1 MRDPVEELYL
11 KDVLYLPE
19 EVHAGQ
25 FKVELS
31 GGFDATAELVDKYVV
46 TDQLK
51 DAFDKA
57 LAQVRT
63 ALTED
68 TSLAAYLHGSFG
80 SGKSHFMTVLHA
92 VLEGHQAVLGKPK
105 LRELYAENSSWLRDR
120 KFLMVPYHLVGA
132 TDLGSKL
139 LGGYVNAV
147 RKIGLPLPAVY
158 RSDALLDDARRQREF
173 LADDAAFAKWLGANS
188 APEPDPDD
196 VMPIG
201 GAVGWTTAAL
211 DAAFAAEHGSPDRD
225 ALVSALLTGPL
236 SSYARGQAGARDA
249 FLPLDEGLGVIS
261 RHAHQHGYDGL
272 VLFLD
277 ELILWLQAHMSNQEM
292 VNDEVSKLVK
302 LIEAEDADRPVPII
316 SFISRQRDLS
326 KLVGED
332 VMGAEVANLER
343 QVEYL
348 AGRFQV
354 IPLEDRNLPAIIK
367 ERVLKPRD
375 GMRQHLADAFADV
388 SSEDQDVRD
397 VLLDAGGATKA
408 DWNDFRDVYPLSPA
422 LLNVLVALSGAL
434 QRERTGLK
442 LLSEMLRQR
451 GGTLKLGQI
460 IPVGDLWDVLSGGI
474 GEAFSDRL
482 KHEAAAATRFHTR
495 VKANLLEEYGSA
507 DDPRYQADDRLV
519 KTLILSTLA
528 PDVNALKRLTG
539 ARLAALN
546 LGSIKS
552 RVSEPASIV
561 NTRLKRL
568 ITSGFGEIRA
578 DGDHDPVFS
587 LNLTDLDIEPL
598 LERVTGEDH
607 AGTRRL
613 WIKARLWEA
622 LDVKDTGAFV
632 SEREIVWRGSRRTAE
647 FVFDNV
653 RDPKALSTEQF
664 KPSVPGR
671 VRFILDYPFDIGKH
685 ASDDLH
691 RVEELRRDGLEADTL
706 VWLPHHLSPPRSKQ
720 LGRLLRISYL
730 LKNGR
735 LREYAGDKSS
745 DEQAR
750 IASYL
755 AAQKDTLTNELTTVL
770 QQLYGISGGPDS
782 NIGAEVPEN
791 RHMNSLNPSLRDP
804 RLHGGA
810 GFKYNAEQLADA
822 MFATMYPKHPNFDTA
837 GARKAVTTG
846 DLKTVLKWIAAAMD
860 DGDRRVVVDRDKL
873 GLLRRIVHPLEL
885 GEVHDGPLNVGTEWL
900 RRIDQRA
907 AQEGGDTRDLQV
919 EDIRKWIADL
929 GWTGLDRLVSN
940 LVIAVYALLA
950 DRAWV
955 FQGVPSQ
962 APDLDKIGP
971 GWALRDQD
979 KPSPEEYAT
988 ARGRLQA
995 VFGKD
1000 VPPLPFSRNVD
1011 KLAAVLRAQISE
1023 FDQDVLDVRTLLRE
1037 HTATLGLAPD
1047 APRLTA
1053 ADDAASFLARLA
1065 QKESATDLVR
1075 EFAAVTYRT
1084 QDKELGNAV
1093 KSAPQVAA
1101 ALRRAGWQTLGSLP
1115 SLVRREDVIG
1125 RSAQSVTAALSEAA
1139 NSPDYLRPLADALRT
1154 AEARTSELVQ
1164 RVLAESVSPP
1174 VPPQP
1179 EPPTNPQRR
1188 GDHSVPAQ
1196 GGAPGAERK
1205 PTADQTSL
1213 TESGEPPVSGAGRS
1227 RTVRAGSVDGELLR
1241 VSKELRDYLQ
1251 AHPGAEVELVWRPV
1265 QGAEPPR

>member
-1 MRDPVEELYL
+1 MSPVEELYL
-11 KDVLYLPE
+11 KDVLDLPE

-31 GGFDATAELVDKYVV
+31 GGFDATAVLVDQYVV

-51 DAFDKA
+51 EAFDAA
-57 LAQVRT
+57 LSQVRI
-63 ALTED
+63 ALTGN

-92 VLEGHQAVLGKPK
+92 VLEGHQAVLGKPR
-105 LRELYAENSSWLRDR
+105 LRELYAENSEWLSGRR
-120 KFLMVPYHLVGA
+120 FIMVPYHLVGA

-139 LGGYVNAV
+139 LGGYVTAV
-147 RKIGLPLPAVY
+147 RELGLPVPAVY
-158 RSDALLDDARRQREF
+158 RSDALLADARRQREF
-173 LADDAAFAKWLGANS
+173 LSDDAAFAKWLGSS
-188 APEPDPDD
+188 AIPEPDPDD

-201 GAVGWTTAAL
+201 GAVGWTTATL
-211 DAAFAAEHGSPDRD
+211 DAAFAAPHGSTERD

-236 SSYARGQAGARDA
+236 SSYARGQAGVRDA

-261 RHAHQHGYDGL
+261 RHAHQHGYNGL

-302 LIEAEDADRPVPII
+302 LIEAEDSVRPVPII

-332 VMGAEVANLER
+332 VMGAEVRNLER

-354 IPLEDRNLPAIIK
+354 ISLEDRNLPAIIR
-367 ERVLKPRD
+367 ERVLRPRE
-375 GMRQHLADAFADV
+375 GMRQQLADAFADV
-388 SSEDQDVRD
+388 SSEDQEVRD
-397 VLLDAGGATKA
+397 VLLDSGGATEA
-408 DWNDFRDVYPLSPA
+408 TWNDFRDVYPLSPA

-451 GGTLKLGQI
+451 GSTLKLGQI

-482 KHEAAAATRFHTR
+482 KHEAAAATRFHAR

-507 DDPRYQADDRLV
+507 DDARYQADDRLV

-561 NTRLKRL
+561 NARLKRL

-613 WIKARLWEA
+613 WIKKHLWEA

-647 FVFDNV
+647 FIFDNV
-653 RDPKALSTEQF
+653 RDAKMTVDQF
-664 KPSVPGR
+664 KPSVPGH
-671 VRFILDYPFDIGKH
+671 VRFVLDYPFDTDKYP
-685 ASDDLH
+685 SDDYQ

-706 VWLPHHLSPPRSKQ
+706 VWLPHHLSAQRGKQ
-720 LGRLLRISYL
+720 LGRLLRISFL
-730 LKNGR
+730 LQNGK

-745 DEQAR
+745 EEQAR
-750 IASYL
+750 IAQYL
-755 AAQKDTLTNELTTVL
+755 ESQKDTLTNELKTVL
-770 QQLYGISGGPDS
+770 QYLYGIVGRTGESDS

-791 RHMNSLNPSLRDP
+791 RHVSSLNPELRDP

-810 GFKYNAEQLADA
+810 GFKFNAEQLADA
-822 MFATMYPKHPNFDTA
+822 MFAAMYPKHPNFDTA
-837 GARKAVTTG
+837 GARKAVTPG
-846 DLKTVLKWIAAAMD
+846 DLKTVLKWIALAMD
-860 DGDRRVVVDRDKL
+860 DGERRVVVDRDKL
-873 GLLRRIVHPLEL
+873 GLMRRIVHPLDL

-907 AQEGGDTRDLQV
+907 AQSGKDTRDLQV
-919 EDIRKWIADL
+919 EDIRTWIADL
-929 GWTGLDRLVSN
+929 GWTGLDRNVSN
-940 LVIAVYALLA
+940 LVISVYALLA

-955 FQGVPSQ
+955 FQGVPSA
-962 APDLDKIGP
+962 APEVDRIGP
-971 GWALRDQD
+971 GWVLRDQD
-979 KPSPEEYAT
+979 KPSPEEYAA
-988 ARGRLQA
+988 ARARLQA

-1011 KLAAVLRAQISE
+1011 KLAALLREQIAE
-1023 FDQDVLDVRTLLRE
+1023 FDQDVLNVRNLLRE
-1037 HTATLGLAPD
+1037 HADTLGLAPD
-1047 APRLTA
+1047 AARLAA

-1065 QKESATDLVR
+1065 QKENATELVR
-1075 EFAAVTYRT
+1075 ELAAVTYRT

-1101 ALRRAGWQTLGSLP
+1101 ALRRTGWQTLGSLP
-1115 SLVRREDVIG
+1115 SLVRREDGVG
-1125 RSAQSVTAALSEAA
+1125 RSALAVTTALSEAA

-1154 AEARTSELVQ
+1154 AEAKTSELVQ
-1164 RVLAESVSPP
+1164 RVLAESVVAPP
-1174 VPPQP
+1174 KPDPVVPKVFKP
-1179 EPPTNPQRR
+1179 EIP
-1188 GDHSVPAQ
+1188 SVPEQ
-1196 GGAPGAERK
+1196 GGASGTR
-1205 PTADQTSL
+1205 PTASQTSL
-1213 TESGEPPVSGAGRS
+1213 TENGDPPVSGAGRR
-1227 RTVRAGSVDGELLR
+1227 RTVRAASVEGDLQL
-1241 VSKELRDYLQ
+1241 VSKEMRDYLN

-1265 QGAEPPR
+1265 QGVEPPR